1 MYQIVA
7 LNEHTPSD
15 PYDAGQEPAFD
26 HCVHRLRARSQDR
39 GNLADE
45 KQRWSAN
52 SQVVVLSHHVLT
64 ALQSSLSV
72 PFA

>member
-7 LNEHTPSD
+7 LNEHASA
-15 PYDAGQEPAFD
+15 DADDTGQQSTFD
-26 HCVHRLRARSQDR
+26 HCVHGLRARSQDR

-45 KQRWSAN
+45 KQRRSAN

-64 ALQSSLSV
+64 ALQSSLSI

>member
-15 PYDAGQEPAFD
+15 PYDARQQATFN

-39 GNLADE
+39 RYLADE
-45 KQRWSAN
+45 KQRRSAN

-64 ALQSSLSV
+64 ALRLR
-72 PFA
+72 

>member
-7 LNEHTPSD
+7 LNEHTPANAN
-15 PYDAGQEPAFD
+15 DAWQQATFN
-26 HCVHRLRARSQDR
+26 HCVHRLRARSKDR